1 MFQTTNQNNSITW
14 FIFRRSPKKTLKLR
28 ESLMISIQHRIAV
41 MSPDPDFF
49 GDPFLDE
56 VHKPRD
62 GSAPPIVARCLGRKC
77 ACFGQKETD
86 QCSPSHWTVLFLK
99 KIEKDPSDDIDMRN
113 ICVPCIPNQNQNCGI
128 FFCETKRPHDTQQIC
143 ITLHTLVL

>member
-1 MFQTTNQNNSITW
+1 
-14 FIFRRSPKKTLKLR
+14 
-28 ESLMISIQHRIAV
+28 MISIQHRIAV

-62 GSAPPIVARCLGRKC
+62 GSAPPVVARCLGRKC
-77 ACFGQKETD
+77 ACFGHKETD
-86 QCSPSHWTVLFLK
+86 QFSPWRWIFVCFCGLLCFWMLFDPSHRTVLFLK

-113 ICVPCIPNQNQNCGI
+113 MCVPCIPNENQNCGI